1 MQCNDASHFA
11 SRALHISLLRST
23 AVHDTVH
30 AQTTPRSRRLRHS
43 HPCRGRHGASRWL
56 TKVRLVLRLSA
67 PVTARRGASRATL
80 LARAAGSRPSAPP
93 MTAER
98 GLKRNARQPKGV
110 LRSSEGR
117 HFAARCA
124 RLRALAC
131 VLEASAPCAPPRQ
144 HIPHTPRQHMPHTS
158 LHISLVR
165 QHTPAHAS
173 TCLTYVRDWLGCF
186 SPSHASVAFQVAAP
200 GLTAAQLEAF
210 RRDGVLVIEGFSSER
225 ELGAIKA
232 AVEER
237 VERDFDPEQVRG
249 THLTRADT
257 CAEARASL
265 GLRGVF

>member
-1 MQCNDASHFA
+1 
-11 SRALHISLLRST
+11 
-23 AVHDTVH
+23 
-30 AQTTPRSRRLRHS
+30 
-43 HPCRGRHGASRWL
+43 
-56 TKVRLVLRLSA
+56 
-67 PVTARRGASRATL
+67 
-80 LARAAGSRPSAPP
+80 
-93 MTAER
+93 
-98 GLKRNARQPKGV
+98 
-110 LRSSEGR
+110 
-117 HFAARCA
+117 
-124 RLRALAC
+124 
-131 VLEASAPCAPPRQ
+131 
-144 HIPHTPRQHMPHTS
+144 MPNN
-158 LHISLVR
+158 
-165 QHTPAHAS
+165 
-173 TCLTYVRDWLGCF
+173 VRDWLGRF

>member
-1 MQCNDASHFA
+1 MRTATPAHA
-11 SRALHISLLRST
+11 PHATPAHVPHI
-23 AVHDTVH
+23 
-30 AQTTPRSRRLRHS
+30 
-43 HPCRGRHGASRWL
+43 
-56 TKVRLVLRLSA
+56 
-67 PVTARRGASRATL
+67 
-80 LARAAGSRPSAPP
+80 LAHIF
-93 MTAER
+93 
-98 GLKRNARQPKGV
+98 
-110 LRSSEGR
+110 SS
-117 HFAARCA
+117 
-124 RLRALAC
+124 
-131 VLEASAPCAPPRQ
+131 
-144 HIPHTPRQHMPHTS
+144 
-158 LHISLVR
+158 
-165 QHTPAHAS
+165 PAHAS
-173 TCLTYVRDWLGCF
+173 TCQHMPNICARLAWSLF